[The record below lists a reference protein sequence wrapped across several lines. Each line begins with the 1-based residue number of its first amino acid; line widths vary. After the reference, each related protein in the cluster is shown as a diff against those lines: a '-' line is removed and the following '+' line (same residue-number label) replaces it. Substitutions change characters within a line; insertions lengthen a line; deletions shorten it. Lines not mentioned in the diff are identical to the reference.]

1 MAMLLKRTHFCGHLD
16 LTCQGREVTVNGWI
30 RKIRDFG
37 KFAFVD
43 LWDHTGI
50 AQMVFSLEDGE
61 LAGIRQCIVGDSIG
75 VKGKVVE
82 RKDKNP
88 NLPTGDIEVNVLS
101 WERYSVSEPFPV
113 SENPSEETR
122 LKYRYLDLRTEK
134 MQRNLRFRHEVI
146 KEIRDHLSEKGF
158 IEVETPILSKSTPE
172 GARDYLVP
180 SRLQPGFFYALPQ
193 SPQIYKQLLMIG
205 GVDRYFQISRC
216 FRDEDLR
223 ANRQPEFTQLDVEMA
238 YADEEDIFSMTEA
251 LFKDVVRKVT
261 GKEISASFP
270 RMTYQEAMSRYGSDK
285 PDTRFGML
293 ISDVTGQCRPE
304 GFTLLEEAL
313 GRGDKVKGLVIPE
326 KEPSRKEI
334 DAMTDLAKERG
345 AGGLM
350 WFKMKEG
357 AIQSPVSKFLKDGGK
372 SITEALGLRE
382 GDTAF
387 VVASADSVASKALGA
402 VRLYLRDLY
411 GLVEKVKE
419 LHFLWVTDF
428 PMFFY
433 NEDEGRYETEHHPFT
448 MPDPDDMDRYLD
460 KDPEKIRSR
469 SYDLVLNGEEI
480 ASGSV
485 RNHIRSLQ
493 EKVFQKIGLTSEELQ
508 KRFSFFLKALQYG
521 TPPHAGIAP
530 GLDRFI
536 QILLGEESIRDVIAF
551 PKTTNAACLMTES
564 PSEVDQV
571 QLDELRIMVNN
582 KN

>member
-1 MAMLLKRTHFCGHLD
+1 MVMLLKRTHFCGHLD
-16 LTCQGREVTVNGWI
+16 LSCEGREVTVNGWI
-30 RKIRDFG
+30 RKMRDFG
-37 KFAFVD
+37 KFVFVD
-43 LWDHTGI
+43 LWDHTGL
-50 AQMVFSLEDGE
+50 AQMVFSLEDQA
-61 LAGIRQCIVGDSIG
+61 LAGVRQCIVGDSIG
-75 VKGKVVE
+75 VTGKVVE

-88 NLPTGDIEVNVLS
+88 NLPTGEIEVIAGA
-101 WERYSVSEPFPV
+101 WERYSASEPYPV

-134 MQRNLRFRHEVI
+134 MQKNLRFRHRVI

-251 LFKDVVRKVT
+251 LFRDVVRKAA
-261 GKEISASFP
+261 GREIPSSFP

-285 PDTRFGML
+285 PDTRFDLL
-293 ISDVTGQCRPE
+293 ISDLTGQCRPE
-304 GFTLLEEAL
+304 GFSLLEEAM
-313 GRGDKVKGLVIPE
+313 GRGEQVKGLAIRSR
-326 KEPSRKEI
+326 EPSRKEI
-334 DAMTDLAKERG
+334 DAMTALAKDRG

-350 WFKMKEG
+350 WFKMKDG
-357 AIQSPVSKFLKDGGK
+357 MIQSPVAKFLTDGGR
-372 SITEALGLRE
+372 SITRALDLRE

-387 VVASADSVASKALGA
+387 VVAAPHSIASKALGA

-411 GLVEKVKE
+411 GLVEKNQE

-433 NEDEGRYETEHHPFT
+433 NEDEKRYETEHHPFT
-448 MPDPDDMDRYLD
+448 MPDPDDMERYLD

-485 RNHIRSLQ
+485 RNHIRPLQ
-493 EKVFQKIGLTSEELQ
+493 EQVFRKIGLSTEELQ

-564 PSEVDQV
+564 PSEVSKV
-571 QLDELRIMVNN
+571 QLDELRIQVNN

>member
-1 MAMLLKRTHFCGHLD
+1 MLLKRTHFCGHLD
-16 LTCQGREVTVNGWI
+16 LSCQGRDVTVNGWI
-30 RKIRDFG
+30 RKMRDFG
-37 KFAFVD
+37 KFVFVD

-50 AQMVFSLEDGE
+50 AQMVFSLEDR
-61 LAGIRQCIVGDSIG
+61 AMSGIRQCVVGDSIG
-75 VKGKVVE
+75 VTGKVVE

-88 NLPTGDIEVNVLS
+88 NLPTGEIEVVVNA
-101 WERYSVSEPFPV
+101 WERYSASEPFPV

-122 LKYRYLDLRTEK
+122 LKYRYLDLRTDK
-134 MQRNLRFRHEVI
+134 MQKNLRFRHLVI

-205 GVDRYFQISRC
+205 GVDKYFQISRC

-223 ANRQPEFTQLDVEMA
+223 ANRQPEFTQLDVEMS
-238 YADEEDIFSMTEA
+238 YADEEDVFAMTES
-251 LFKDVVRKVT
+251 LFLNVVRKT
-261 GKEISASFP
+261 AGKEVSVPFP

-285 PDTRFGML
+285 PDTRFELL
-293 ISDVTGQCRPE
+293 ISDITGECRPE
-304 GFTLLEEAL
+304 GFTLLEESVN
-313 GRGDKVKGLVIPE
+313 RGEKVKGLVIRGQV
-326 KEPSRKEI
+326 PSRKEI
-334 DAMTDLAKERG
+334 DTMTALAKDRG

-357 AIQSPVSKFLKDGGK
+357 TIQSPVAKFLKDSGR
-372 SITEALGLRE
+372 SIAEALELRE

-387 VVASADSVASKALGA
+387 VVAADDLVASKALGA

-411 GLVEKVKE
+411 GLAEKNGE

-433 NEDEGRYETEHHPFT
+433 NEDEKRYETEHHPFT

-469 SYDLVLNGEEI
+469 SYDLILNGEEI

-493 EKVFQKIGLTSEELQ
+493 EKVFRKIGLSPEEVQ
-508 KRFSFFLKALQYG
+508 QRFSFFLKALQYG

-564 PSEVDQV
+564 PSEVNQV
-571 QLDELRIMVNN
+571 QLDELRIKAID

>member
-1 MAMLLKRTHFCGHLD
+1 MLMKRTHFCGHLD
-16 LTCQGREVTVNGWI
+16 LSCEGKEVTVNGWI
-30 RKIRDFG
+30 RKMRDFG
-37 KFAFVD
+37 KFLFID

-50 AQMVFSLEDGE
+50 AQMVFSLEDQA
-61 LAGIRQCIVGDSIG
+61 LAGIKQCIVGDSIG
-75 VKGKVVE
+75 VTGKVVE

-88 NLPTGDIEVNVLS
+88 NLPTGEIEVMAGS
-101 WERYSVSEPFPV
+101 WQRYSASEPYPV
-113 SENPSEETR
+113 SDSPSEETR

-134 MQRNLRFRHEVI
+134 MQKNLRFRHRVI
-146 KEIRDHLSEKGF
+146 KEIRDHLSEQGF

-238 YADEEDIFSMTEA
+238 YADEEDIFAMTES
-251 LFKDVVRKVT
+251 LFREIVRKAAGRDVP
-261 GKEISASFP
+261 ASFP
-270 RMTYQEAMSRYGSDK
+270 RMTYREAMSRYGSDK
-285 PDTRFGML
+285 PDTRFGL
-293 ISDVTGQCRPE
+293 TISDVTGQCRPE
-304 GFTLLEEAL
+304 GFSLLEEAV
-313 GRGDKVKGLVIPE
+313 GRGDKVKGLVVRNR
-326 KEPSRKEI
+326 EPSRKEI
-334 DAMTDLAKERG
+334 DAMTALAKERG

-350 WFKMKEG
+350 WFKMKDGE
-357 AIQSPVSKFLKDGGK
+357 IQSPVAKFLADSGR
-372 SITEALGLRE
+372 SMTEALELND

-387 VVASADSVASKALGA
+387 VVAAADMTASKALGA

-411 GLVEKVKE
+411 SLVEKNGE

-428 PMFFY
+428 PMFFF
-433 NEDEGRYETEHHPFT
+433 NEEEKRYETEHHPFT
-448 MPDPDDMDRYLD
+448 MPDPDDMERYLD

-485 RNHIRSLQ
+485 RNHIRPLQ
-493 EKVFQKIGLTSEELQ
+493 EQVFRKIGLSSEELQ

-564 PSEVDQV
+564 PSEVSQV
-571 QLDELRIMVNN
+571 QLDELRILVNN